1 MPKTCV
7 ITAKAENVLRVLQK
21 LTSLMSRKRLKV
33 QDMQVSE
40 TSSPG
45 VSYLILTLQADA
57 DHVQWLA
64 KQMKKCVDLFDL
76 DLKLPI
82 KKLPLQ
88 AKMEE
93 KKDHEWKELYANLCG
108 FVLF

>member
-1 MPKTCV
+1 MSQIFV

-21 LTSLMSRKRLKV
+21 LTSLMSRKRLKI

-45 VSYLILTLQADA
+45 ESYLTLTLQADA
-57 DHVQWLA
+57 DHVQWLV

-76 DLKLPI
+76 DLKLPSKKVPLSPI
-82 KKLPLQ
+82 KEL
-88 AKMEE
+88 
-93 KKDHEWKELYANLCG
+93 KDHEWRELYARMCG
-108 FVLF
+108 FVF